1 MNDRQLV
8 SRLIM
13 LVITGQIP
21 VRQAL
26 LNFPKNTTDKSIIT
40 AYHALIHYEAD
51 EDIRRQ
57 DIMYKEE
64 QDEYLAFLSDTLS
77 KNRTLPQNIIK
88 SYKGYAG
95 EEVALPKD
103 KNVNKFLLKV
113 CKFLNIK

>member
-8 SRLIM
+8 SRLII

-26 LNFPKNTTDKSIIT
+26 LSFPKNTTDKSIIV

-51 EDIRRQ
+51 EEIRYNDAQ
-57 DIMYKEE
+57 YKEE
-64 QDEYLAFLSDTLS
+64 QDEYLQLIADTLS

-88 SYKGYAG
+88 SYDNYYSDT
-95 EEVALPKD
+95 ALPKD
-103 KNVNKFLLKV
+103 KTTKNILKKL
-113 CKFLNIK
+113 CTFLNVK